1 MKIVSQVQEDE
12 VIAEF
17 LFAEVNSDRFKEGI
31 LHALGEHDLNLLI
44 KPNLNDQAENQ
55 IRRDILGQTRG
66 SVAIR
71 ICLRIFLQK
80 LNGIKLSLRS
90 KI

>member
-31 LHALGEHDLNLLI
+31 LHALGDHDLNLLI
-44 KPNLNDQAENQ
+44 NL
-55 IRRDILGQTRG
+55 I
-66 SVAIR
+66 
-71 ICLRIFLQK
+71 
-80 LNGIKLSLRS
+80 
-90 KI
+90 